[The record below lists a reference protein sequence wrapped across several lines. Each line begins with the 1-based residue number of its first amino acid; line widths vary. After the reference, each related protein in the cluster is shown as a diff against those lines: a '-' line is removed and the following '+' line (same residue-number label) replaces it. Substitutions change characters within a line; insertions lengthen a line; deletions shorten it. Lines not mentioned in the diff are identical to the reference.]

1 MTEEKEMELSQVTA
15 ERRSIRDFKEG
26 MSINADQ
33 IREMVACAQLAPS
46 WKNSQTGRYY
56 EFEIF
61 LLRMNQKDS
70 DMLLERIAE
79 INEKALP
86 AFNVNSSKNA
96 CALVITTFEMKRAGF
111 DREGNPDNEL
121 GDQWGAYDLGLQNQ
135 NFLLKAREMG
145 YDTLV
150 MGIRDGQALRDIL
163 EIPDSQQ
170 VVAVIA
176 VGVRET
182 TPEMPKRK
190 DTDSILKVY

>member
-1 MTEEKEMELSQVTA
+1 MELMQAVN

-33 IREMVACAQLAPS
+33 LKEMIACAQLAPS
-46 WKNSQTGRYY
+46 WKNSQTARYY
-56 EFEIF
+56 AVISPEV
-61 LLRMNQKDS
+61 
-70 DMLLERIAE
+70 IAK

-121 GDQWGAYDLGLQNQ
+121 GDQWGAYDLGLQNE
-135 NFLLKAREMG
+135 NFVLKAREMG
-145 YDTLV
+145 YDTLI
-150 MGIRDGQALRDIL
+150 MGIRDGQALREIL

-176 VGVRET
+176 VGVRESS
-182 TPEMPKRK
+182 PEMPKRK
-190 DTDSILKVY
+190 DVDSILKVY

>member
-1 MTEEKEMELSQVTA
+1 MELMQVVN
-15 ERRSIRDFKEG
+15 ERRSIRDYKEG
-26 MSINADQ
+26 MSITVDQ
-33 IREMVACAQLAPS
+33 IKEMVACAQLAPS

-56 EFEIF
+56 AVIS
-61 LLRMNQKDS
+61 S
-70 DMLLERIAE
+70 DVIAE

-86 AFNVNSSKNA
+86 VFNVNSSKNA
-96 CALVITTFEMKRAGF
+96 CALIVTTFEMKRAGF

-121 GDQWGAYDLGLQNQ
+121 GDQWGAYDLGLQNE
-135 NFLLKAREMG
+135 NLLLKAREMG

-163 EIPDSQQ
+163 GIPDSQQ

-182 TPEMPKRK
+182 APEMPKRK
-190 DTDSILKVY
+190 DIDSVLKVF

>member
-1 MTEEKEMELSQVTA
+1 MELMQVVN
-15 ERRSIRDFKEG
+15 ERRSIRDYKEG
-26 MSINADQ
+26 MSITVDQ
-33 IREMVACAQLAPS
+33 IKEMVACAQLAPS

-56 EFEIF
+56 AVIS
-61 LLRMNQKDS
+61 S
-70 DMLLERIAE
+70 DVIAE

-96 CALVITTFEMKRAGF
+96 CALIVTTFEMKRAGF

-121 GDQWGAYDLGLQNQ
+121 GDQWGAYDLGLQNE
-135 NFLLKAREMG
+135 NLLLKAREMG

-163 EIPDSQQ
+163 GIPDSQQ
-170 VVAVIA
+170 VGAVIA

-182 TPEMPKRK
+182 APEMPKRK
-190 DTDSILKVY
+190 DIDSVLKVF

>member
-1 MTEEKEMELSQVTA
+1 MELMQVVN
-15 ERRSIRDFKEG
+15 ERRSIRDYKEG
-26 MSINADQ
+26 MSITVDQ
-33 IREMVACAQLAPS
+33 IKEMVACAQLAPS

-56 EFEIF
+56 AVIS
-61 LLRMNQKDS
+61 S
-70 DMLLERIAE
+70 DVIAE

-96 CALVITTFEMKRAGF
+96 CALIVTTFEMKRAGF

-121 GDQWGAYDLGLQNQ
+121 GDQWGAYDLGLQNE
-135 NFLLKAREMG
+135 NLLLKAREMG

-163 EIPDSQQ
+163 GIPDSQQ

-176 VGVRET
+176 VGIRET

-190 DTDSILKVY
+190 DIDSVLKVF